1 MKPYT
6 DVFKKP
12 LDKEEVA
19 QCARLS
25 VQMKYAA
32 TSLLTRRLK
41 IGYGKALEIVML
53 FVDAGVCSPIIRD
66 GRHSML
72 LKNESAAVNAALRQL
87 KKGKK

>member
-12 LDKEEVA
+12 LDKNEVA
-19 QCARLS
+19 ACARLV
-25 VQMKYAA
+25 VQMKYAS

-41 IGYGKALEIVML
+41 IGYGKALEIVLM
-53 FVDAGVCSPIIRD
+53 FVDAGVCSPVSREAK
-66 GRHSML
+66 HSIL